1 MSSTEAFEIDPQ
13 AIKELQLLDAAAAD
27 VSNEITAKKW
37 LLHAPIFAQRQK
49 TIEKIPGF
57 WATVL
62 DNAAIELEG
71 AITSRDSDI
80 FSHALTKLEV
90 SRPEIPAGAKP
101 TDSGV
106 EKFGEPRS
114 VALTF
119 HFKQNEWFTDSTLSK
134 AFYWRRGK
142 DGSSSLVS
150 DPVKINWKPGKDI
163 TNGLTDAAYAL
174 WVAQKNG
181 KQLDGVFSGDSH
193 KARDA
198 AAKAL
203 PEYKFLAKLLEKE
216 YSEEAEAAGATS
228 FFNFFSYRGRWISA
242 AENVEATNEVRAKR
256 AAALAGQEDD
266 DEDEDDDDE
275 DFEFAEED
283 VETFAP
289 GHEIALNIAED
300 IFPDAINYFL
310 ADEIEIDSD
319 VDLDSDDEDDDVEMS

>member
-1 MSSTEAFEIDPQ
+1 MSSESFEIDPS

-27 VSNEITAKKW
+27 VNNEITAKRW
-37 LLHAPIFAQRQK
+37 LMHAPIFAQRHK

-71 AITSRDSDI
+71 AITSRDSEI
-80 FSHALTKLEV
+80 FSQALTKIEV
-90 SRPEIPAGAKP
+90 SRPEIPAGAKLS
-101 TDSGV
+101 DSGV

-114 VALTF
+114 VGLTF

-150 DPVKINWKPGKDI
+150 DPVKINWKPKKDI

-174 WVAQKNG
+174 WVAQKKG
-181 KQLDGVFSGDSH
+181 KQLDGVFSGDVH

-198 AAKAL
+198 AAKKL
-203 PEYKFLAKLLEKE
+203 PEYKTLAALLEKE

-242 AENVEATNEVRAKR
+242 AENAEATNEVRAKR
-256 AAALAGQEDD
+256 AAAMAGKDDD
-266 DEDEDDDDE
+266 DESDDEDDE

-289 GHEIALNIAED
+289 GHEIALNLADD

-310 ADEIEIDSD
+310 ADEIDIDSD
-319 VDLDSDDEDDDVEMS
+319 VDLDSDDEDDEDVEMS